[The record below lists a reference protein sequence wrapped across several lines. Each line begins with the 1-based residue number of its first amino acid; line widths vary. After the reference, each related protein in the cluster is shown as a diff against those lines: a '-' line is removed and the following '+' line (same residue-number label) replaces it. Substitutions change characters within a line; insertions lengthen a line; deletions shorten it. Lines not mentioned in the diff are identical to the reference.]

1 MKKQLLS
8 ASASPLKLCYYGY
21 NQDVSYEKLH
31 ETVNYPTPKQNT
43 MFKHAIALHKTYND
57 PKQSKD
63 WLDLF
68 FNQNFN
74 TRYTKASFL
83 IPAISSQEKIYLQTG
98 SQFSQTKY
106 HTIGS
111 TYQYPTIKNSVKKNS
126 LTSFN
131 NVYEGPTMLTTSI
144 SINIRQR
151 FNLRRSRVRLQIT
164 SRKH

>member
-1 MKKQLLS
+1 MTQNNPKTGLTFSLIKIS
-8 ASASPLKLCYYGY
+8 IP
-21 NQDVSYEKLH
+21 D
-31 ETVNYPTPKQNT
+31 TPKQV
-43 MFKHAIALHKTYND
+43 
-57 PKQSKD
+57 
-63 WLDLF
+63 
-68 FNQNFN
+68 
-74 TRYTKASFL
+74 FL
-83 IPAISSQEKIYLQTG
+83 ILAISSQEKIYLRTG

-131 NVYEGPTMLTTSI
+131 NVDEGPTMLTTSI

-151 FNLRRSRVRLQIT
+151 FNLRRSRVRLQTT